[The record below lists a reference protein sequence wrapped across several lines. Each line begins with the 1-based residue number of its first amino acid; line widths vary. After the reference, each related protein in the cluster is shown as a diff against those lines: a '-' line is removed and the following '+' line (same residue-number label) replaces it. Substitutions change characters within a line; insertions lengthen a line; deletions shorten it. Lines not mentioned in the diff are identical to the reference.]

1 MLLVYLILISDFILN
16 SSANCVILSG
26 NNSKQAATDYLIDP
40 NFQGVDMLSVL
51 SNKAFA
57 QRTSYKWY
65 FLPTVEIKD

>member
-1 MLLVYLILISDFILN
+1 M
-16 SSANCVILSG
+16 LSG

-57 QRTSYKWY
+57 QWTTYKRY